1 MKKSKNKAL
10 VVLVIAL
17 VVVLLASFAAQ
28 AFNTSGYSV
37 SVSRIYFDTE
47 HGTLSGLL
55 YMPKGVSGSNPAP
68 TLVTTHG
75 YLNSAEMQD
84 ANAIEMSRRGV
95 VVLALDQYD
104 HGHSRA
110 TEENSNWMAFW
121 TNSQYDAVNYMYEQ
135 RHPDRRLRLPLLRMG
150 WPRNPARSRHRRRPL
165 LRQGLRPV

>member
-121 TNSQYDAVNYMYEQ
+121 TNSQYDAVNYMYE
-135 RHPDRRLRLPLLRMG
+135 
-150 WPRNPARSRHRRRPL
+150 
-165 LRQGLRPV
+165 

>member
-55 YMPKGVSGSNPAP
+55 YMPKGVSRIQPR
-68 TLVTTHG
+68 THAG
-75 YLNSAEMQD
+75 D
-84 ANAIEMSRRGV
+84 
-95 VVLALDQYD
+95 
-104 HGHSRA
+104 HSRLP
-110 TEENSNWMAFW
+110 
-121 TNSQYDAVNYMYEQ
+121 QQRRDAGRQ
-135 RHPDRRLRLPLLRMG
+135 RH
-150 WPRNPARSRHRRRPL
+150 
-165 LRQGLRPV
+165 

>member
-1 MKKSKNKAL
+1 MKKSKNRAL

-37 SVSRIYFDTE
+37 S
-47 HGTLSGLL
+47 GLL
-55 YMPKGVSGSNPAP
+55 YMPKGVSESNPAP

-135 RHPDRRLRLPLLRMG
+135 PYVLKDADGNGIIGVTATPWAASPPPLRSTLTS
-150 WPRNPARSRHRRRPL
+150 WPRRQARPARSAPS
-165 LRQGLRPV
+165 